1 MPARFDAVIFDNDGL
16 LLDTEEAWSRA
27 ETVLFARRG
36 RTFTME
42 HKRAIIG
49 SSRST
54 AAAILEQQ
62 LDAPGEGFALMDELH
77 DLVMEEVLKP
87 VAPRPG
93 AVALLQRL
101 LAAGLP
107 VGLASNSSREF
118 VERTLRGAGL
128 LGGNGGAFGEHG
140 PFATVVSADDVAN
153 PKPAPDIYE
162 EAARRLGADPTRCA
176 ALEDSATGAAAGRA
190 AGMFVVGVPYFAGH
204 PLPGVD
210 LLAASLGDPEVA
222 AALGL

>member
-1 MPARFDAVIFDNDGL
+1 MPAPFDAVIFDNDGL

-49 SSRST
+49 SSRT
-54 AAAILEQQ
+54 TGAAILEQQ
-62 LDAPGEGFALMDELH
+62 LDRPGEGLALMDELH

-93 AVALLQRL
+93 AVALLERL
-101 LAAGLP
+101 LDAAIP

-128 LGGNGGAFGEHG
+128 LGGNGGPFGPGG

-162 EAARRLGADPTRCA
+162 EAARRLGAAPARCA

-190 AGMFVVGVPYFAGH
+190 AGMFVVGVPYFPGH

-210 LLAASLGDPEVA
+210 LLAGSLADPQVA

>member
-1 MPARFDAVIFDNDGL
+1 MPAPFQAVIFDNDGL

-27 ETVLFARRG
+27 ETELFARRG

-49 SSRST
+49 SSRVT
-54 AAAILEQQ
+54 GAAILEQQ
-62 LDAPGEGFALMDELH
+62 LGEPGNGSALMDELH
-77 DLVMEEVLKP
+77 DLVMDEVLKP

-93 AVALLQRL
+93 AIELLERL
-101 LAAGLP
+101 GAAGLP

-128 LGGNGGAFGEHG
+128 LGGNGGPWGERG
-140 PFATVVSADDVAN
+140 PFATVVSADDVPN

-162 EAARRLGADPTRCA
+162 EAARRLGAEPARCA

-190 AGMFVVGVPYFAGH
+190 AGMFVVGVPYFADH

-210 LLAASLGDPEVA
+210 LLATSLGAPEVA

>member
-1 MPARFDAVIFDNDGL
+1 MPASFDAVIFDNDGL

-49 SSRST
+49 SSRTT

-62 LDAPGEGFALMDELH
+62 LDRPGEGFALMDELH

-101 LAAGLP
+101 GEAGLP

-128 LGGNGGAFGEHG
+128 LGGNGGPFGERG
-140 PFATVVSADDVAN
+140 PFATVVSADDVAH
-153 PKPAPDIYE
+153 PKPAPDIYV
-162 EAARRLGADPTRCA
+162 EAARRLGVAPGRCA

-190 AGMFVVGVPYFAGH
+190 AGMFVVRVPSFAGH
-204 PLPGVD
+204 PLPGAD
-210 LLAASLGDPEVA
+210 LLAGSLADPEVA

>member
-1 MPARFDAVIFDNDGL
+1 MPAPFDAVIFDNDGL

-49 SSRST
+49 SSRT
-54 AAAILEQQ
+54 TGAAILEQQ
-62 LDAPGEGFALMDELH
+62 LDRPGEGFALMDELH

-93 AVALLQRL
+93 AVALLERL
-101 LAAGLP
+101 LGAGIP

-128 LGGNGGAFGEHG
+128 LGGNGGPFGPHG
-140 PFATVVSADDVAN
+140 PFATVVSADDVAR

-162 EAARRLGADPTRCA
+162 EAARRLGAAPTRCA
-176 ALEDSATGAAAGRA
+176 ALEDSPTGAAAGRA
-190 AGMFVVGVPYFAGH
+190 AGMFVVGVPYFADH

-210 LLAASLGDPEVA
+210 LLAGSLADPEVA